1 MAIVK
6 KATDLIRENFF
17 SGTRKQP
24 DPPVS
29 VGLMIITT
37 ESGHILEEVTRINS
51 VEMINALQI
60 GTIYTE
66 VYGSK
71 YVTERVD
78 QIKRIAKSKGGQGIR
93 ELIDMVEAGGKM
105 PGEFFLPPTNRA
117 WKPIEDQEDV
127 S

>member
-1 MAIVK
+1 MAIAK
-6 KATDLIRENFF
+6 KATDLINENFF
-17 SGTRKQP
+17 TGARKQP

-29 VGLMIITT
+29 VGLRILTT
-37 ESGHILEEVTRINS
+37 ESGKVLEEVTRINS
-51 VEMINALQI
+51 REMVNALQI

-71 YVTERVD
+71 YVGARVD
-78 QIKRIAKSKGGQGIR
+78 QIKRIAKSKGGEGIR

-105 PGEFFLPPTNRA
+105 PGEFFAPPARRT
-117 WKPIEDQEDV
+117 WTPLEGEDV

>member
-6 KATDLIRENFF
+6 KATDLLKENFF
-17 SGTRKQP
+17 SGMRKNP

-29 VGLMIITT
+29 VGLRILTT
-37 ESGHILEEVTRINS
+37 ESGKVLEEVTRINS
-51 VEMINALQI
+51 EEMINALQI

-71 YVTERVD
+71 YVLERVN
-78 QIKRIAKSKGGQGIR
+78 QIKRIAKSKNGEGIR

-105 PGEFFLPPTNRA
+105 PGEFFIPAGSRSWRPV
-117 WKPIEDQEDV
+117 EDEE
-127 S
+127 

>member
-1 MAIVK
+1 MGIAK
-6 KATDLIRENFF
+6 KATDLIKENFF
-17 SGTRKQP
+17 SGARKQP

-29 VGLMIITT
+29 VGLRIITT
-37 ESGHILEEVTRINS
+37 ESGHILEEVCRVNS
-51 VEMINALQI
+51 TEMINALQI

-71 YVTERVD
+71 YITERVD
-78 QIKRIAKSKGGQGIR
+78 QIKRISKSKGGQGIR

-105 PGEFFLPPTNRA
+105 PGEFFAPPVNRG
-117 WKPIEDQEDV
+117 WKPLEDSEDA